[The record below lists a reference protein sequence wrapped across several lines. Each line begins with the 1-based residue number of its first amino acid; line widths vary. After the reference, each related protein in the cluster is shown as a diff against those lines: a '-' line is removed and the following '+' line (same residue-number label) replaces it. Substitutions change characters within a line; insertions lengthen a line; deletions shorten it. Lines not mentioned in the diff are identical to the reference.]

1 MFCIHVVEETSS
13 IHVGTTTDLATTTTT
28 VASAI
33 TITTT
38 TTTSPGTT
46 AMMTTEEVTE
56 LESRPV
62 VFEGKGQF
70 CGKYY
75 FFNPYLFGAE
85 NFGNRFDRV

>member
-13 IHVGTTTDLATTTTT
+13 IHVGTTTT
-28 VASAI
+28 
-33 TITTT
+33 TTT

-56 LESRPV
+56 LDSRPV

-75 FFNPYLFGAE
+75 FFNGYLLGTE
-85 NFGNRFDRV
+85 KFGNRFSRV